1 MRLSAARHPSRIA
14 CVLLAAGGS
23 RRLGMPKQL
32 VRYRGQSLLRSAV
45 RAARTAIPHAPLIVV
60 LGAHHLRL
68 RGLLRSTEPHAIAV
82 YNARW
87 SDGLAGSLK
96 AGLRA
101 APQGIQA
108 VLVLLV
114 DQPRVDAQAL
124 VRLLSAWRKRPGL
137 AAAASYA
144 GRLGVPAVLPRACW
158 PALRALA
165 GDRGAR
171 DVLRSAAR
179 TTAVPIPEASVDIDT
194 PADLARVR

>member
-1 MRLSAARHPSRIA
+1 
-14 CVLLAAGGS
+14 
-23 RRLGMPKQL
+23 MPQ
-32 VRYRGQSLLRSAV
+32 
-45 RAARTAIPHAPLIVV
+45 APLIVV

-68 RGLLRSTEPHAIAV
+68 RGLLRAAEPRAIAV
-82 YNARW
+82 HNARW
-87 SDGLAGSLK
+87 SDGLASSLR

-101 APQGIQA
+101 APHGTQA
-108 VLVLLV
+108 ILVLLV
-114 DQPRVDAQAL
+114 DQPHVNARAL

-137 AAAASYA
+137 TAAASYA

-171 DVLRSAAR
+171 DVLRSALR
-179 TTAVPIPEASVDIDT
+179 TTAVPMPEASVDVDT